1 MVSGGTTLYLNYSPR
16 SVNLD
21 LDLESSNL
29 LMFSREFG
37 TLTAKLRCST
47 PVAVFRSLLCVL
59 LLFSIMMPVPVVNG
73 ATQDYQVFRGKDG
86 VACYVSNRKFRVPWL
101 QSQSQRSPMPLNFR
115 SDLEGVD
122 ACHFNLF
129 YKTLYIISILN
140 ST

>member
-1 MVSGGTTLYLNYSPR
+1 LGKKNGLVFLLECFVVSGGTTLYLNYSPC

-37 TLTAKLRCST
+37 TLALIRTAKLRCST
-47 PVAVFRSLLCVL
+47 PMAVFRSVLCVL

-101 QSQSQRSPMPLNFR
+101 
-115 SDLEGVD
+115 
-122 ACHFNLF
+122 
-129 YKTLYIISILN
+129 
-140 ST
+140 

>member
-1 MVSGGTTLYLNYSPR
+1 VFLLECFVVSGGTTLYLNYSPR

-37 TLTAKLRCST
+37 TLALIRTAKLRCST

-73 ATQDYQVFRGKDG
+73 ATQDYQVFRGKYG

-101 QSQSQRSPMPLNFR
+101 QSQSQRSPMPF
-115 SDLEGVD
+115 E
-122 ACHFNLF
+122 F
-129 YKTLYIISILN
+129 
-140 ST
+140 